1 MPDAAL
7 RSGMILISFTLDG
20 RETAIE
26 TAPLRPLLDLLRDD
40 LGETAPKAGC
50 GIGRCG
56 ACAVLIDGA
65 PANAC
70 LLRAYQVQGRAV
82 STARGDADDAAIR
95 AALAE
100 AGVLQCGYCA
110 NGFVTSLAWLL
121 RARPDATPDEIEQA
135 LAGHICRCSGYEGMR
150 RAIAKLC
157 AEPPMKTCSRKADA
171 DNRQN

>member
-1 MPDAAL
+1 M
-7 RSGMILISFTLDG
+7 
-20 RETAIE
+20 
-26 TAPLRPLLDLLRDD
+26 
-40 LGETAPKAGC
+40 
-50 GIGRCG
+50 
-56 ACAVLIDGA
+56 
-65 PANAC
+65 
-70 LLRAYQVQGRAV
+70 QGRAV

-150 RAIAKLC
+150 RAIAKLW
-157 AEPPMKTCSRKADA
+157 AGAPVKSCSRKADA

>member
-7 RSGMILISFTLDG
+7 LSETILVSFTLDG
-20 RETAIE
+20 RETTIVTE
-26 TAPLRPLLDLLRDD
+26 PLRPLLDLLRDN

-56 ACAVLIDGA
+56 ACTVLVDGT
-65 PANAC
+65 PTNAC
-70 LLRAYQVQGRAV
+70 LLRAYQVQGCVV
-82 STARGDADDAAIR
+82 STARGDADAATIR

-121 RARPDATPDEIEQA
+121 RTRPDATPDEIEQA
-135 LAGHICRCSGYEGMR
+135 LAGHICRCSGYEGLR

-157 AEPPMKTCSRKADA
+157 AGAPA
-171 DNRQN
+171 